1 MAVALVLLG
10 HFSPLFQDPHLIR
23 LGKFGVEIFFVLSGF
38 LITHLLLVEERLHV
52 AVSVRRFWLRRALR
66 ILPALTCYLILLAA
80 LAAMGVFPIPVVDLA
95 SSALFVR
102 NFLGESNET
111 GHLWTLAI
119 EEQFYFVW
127 PLFLL
132 WVRALRWRI
141 GLTVAFVL
149 SAPLWLHWNLIRFGA
164 DQVNTWRTDLRVQ
177 PLLIGAVLAL
187 VSDSEKGRRWLRRPG
202 LFGPVSMVSA
212 ATFLVVMLSTKWL
225 DRPWVR
231 VGVPTAGYVCCA
243 WILQGLVSCPEGG
256 VVRFLESAPI
266 AATGRLSF
274 SLYLWQQP
282 FAPYAG
288 QWAPRWFR
296 EFPANLLFA
305 FSLAVAS
312 HWLVERPFLSLR
324 SRLRPGVPGRQG
336 GRDRDNFASTMNWM
350 QPTPC
355 LMRGSLDVYR
365 GASSSAWAAFPTGGG
380 RSSSSEVPS

>member
-38 LITHLLLVEERLHV
+38 LITHLLLVEQRLHV

-132 WVRALRWRI
+132 WVRAPRWRI

-231 VGVPTAGYVCCA
+231 VGVPTAGCVCCA

-256 VVRFLESAPI
+256 VARFLESAPI
-266 AATGRLSF
+266 AAIGRLSF

-296 EFPANLLFA
+296 EFPANFLFA

-336 GRDRDNFASTMNWM
+336 GGTATTSPVR
-350 QPTPC
+350 
-355 LMRGSLDVYR
+355 
-365 GASSSAWAAFPTGGG
+365 
-380 RSSSSEVPS
+380 